1 MKNRGERAQSLYMNH
16 HEAIIRKDDFIAV
29 QRMLDNNKYRH
40 DHILPQLRVV
50 RFGILGGFVN
60 VHTTWGSFTTDDY
73 INASL
78 SVWNQDSDEYSE
90 EQAYTINKFKG
101 FEVVRSEYVSDW
113 GKCVVCF
120 GLTSISFNTQCIRKF
135 PDDGRVELLIHPIRH
150 CYERFGEDLDAALEE
165 VRNIQKA
172 VYTSS
177 RGGSIFEKRTSGDYE
192 KMRDTLILRPLNFRH
207 YAPLLGGHIYRQIGD
222 VALVLYML
230 VGDVKHSLTTS
241 KIKREELE
249 QWGISAE
256 QAMDDALKNTS
267 RLFPACVY
275 DRRVGQEVDLLK
287 TDFSK
292 EDVTFFPRLFMIS
305 TFRTTNGAAALFY
318 PGVLEKLLKVMDG
331 PFEAVFMNINDVM
344 IFTPGDAKS
353 VEMAELAGK
362 TGPYR
367 DSLSEY
373 RRYFDEIEFAVYC
386 REYETRNYDVFK
398 RVFK

>member
-1 MKNRGERAQSLYMNH
+1 MEFNEYVEKFKQA
-16 HEAIIRKDDFIAV
+16 A
-29 QRMLDNNKYRH
+29 H
-40 DHILPQLRVV
+40 DKLGYPVEKM
-50 RFGILGGFVN
+50 RFVP
-60 VHTTWGSFTTDDY
+60 
-73 INASL
+73 
-78 SVWNQDSDEYSE
+78 
-90 EQAYTINKFKG
+90 KG
-101 FEVVRSEYVSDW
+101 FETTDQEDLEWINRVNVKLDGVKEDILRTDV
-113 GKCVVCF
+113 
-120 GLTSISFNTQCIRKF
+120 LIL
-135 PDDGRVELLIHPIRH
+135 DDGIKDGVGVLQSVDIRH

-331 PFEAVFMNINDVM
+331 PFEAVFININDVM

-362 TGPYR
+362 TGPYAEM
-367 DSLSEY
+367 LSGH
-373 RRYFDEIEFAVYC
+373 RYLCSNCGIQMIEDD
-386 REYETRNYDVFK
+386 T
-398 RVFK
+398 